1 MTQTNRRFKKNV
13 YFILF
18 CALTVFC
25 WCPIGYGTY
34 GPVDRILGMPD
45 WAVITF
51 IISIVFFILQWI
63 YLFQTDLAIHDDELE
78 DIFHQLSELNT
89 K

>member
-1 MTQTNRRFKKNV
+1 MAETNAKVTKYL
-13 YFILF
+13 YFIAF
-18 CALTVFC
+18 CILTIFC

-34 GPVDRILGMPD
+34 GPVNRIAGMPD

-51 IISIVFFILQWI
+51 IVSIVFFILQWI
-63 YLFQTDLAIHDDELE
+63 YLFQTDLAIKDDELE
-78 DIFHQLSELNT
+78 GIFHQLSEVNT